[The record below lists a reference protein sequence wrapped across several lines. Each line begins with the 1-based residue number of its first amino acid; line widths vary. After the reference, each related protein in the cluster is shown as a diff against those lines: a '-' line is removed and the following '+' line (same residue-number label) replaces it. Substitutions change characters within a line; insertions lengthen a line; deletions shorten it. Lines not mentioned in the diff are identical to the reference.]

1 MNRAILG
8 IALILAAPAWA
19 LDESPPTLQE
29 AAPVAETVAEPE
41 ITILER
47 ADSVIEEY
55 RMAGRLYM
63 VKVIPTHGMPYYMM
77 DTDGDGSLE
86 TTRWGIAENMLIPQ
100 WILFR
105 W

>member
-1 MNRAILG
+1 ML
-8 IALILAAPAWA
+8 LILAWPAWA
-19 LDESPPTLQE
+19 LDESPPTVQE
-29 AAPVAETVAEPE
+29 AAPAAETVAEPE

-63 VKVIPTHGMPYYMM
+63 VKVIPTHGMPYYLM

-86 TTRWGIAENMLIPQ
+86 TTRWGIAENRLIPQ